1 MMSFKLFS
9 YFCAKYVVMSSLLL
23 YAHSESTWIIVLQ
36 WGFAVLV
43 LIFLI
48 VSVFIQQ
55 RAGKRLKS
63 ELEELDKIRRG
74 NVEYDFILKAMK
86 IAVWR
91 YDSETGTFVFEKD
104 YRDGVNNFVPATD
117 EGFQDMLAL
126 IAPADIEHVNN
137 AFEDIVEG
145 RTDVY
150 HQEYQVVDKT
160 MGITHWEESYATI
173 VDRDADG
180 KPTKIVGTS
189 QRIDER
195 KELEGSLVAARN
207 KAQESDRLKTAFL
220 ANMGHEIRTPL
231 NAIVGF
237 ADLLPI
243 VQGEEERNQL
253 ITEIQNNNQKLLR
266 IIDGLVSMSKIEA
279 GAKSL
284 LMAHVDLNQ
293 MLQKMVDSYQ
303 PTTNVPISLQ
313 CAMERLQIESDRD
326 KLYEIVDNLVQNAVK
341 FTTEGSIRIGYDLM
355 GENRVRIWVSDTGK
369 GVAPA
374 DQDRIF
380 DRFVKLDEYIPG
392 TGLGL
397 SVARSHVQSLG
408 GQIGVESEVG
418 KGSTF
423 WVNLPLA

>member
-1 MMSFKLFS
+1 
-9 YFCAKYVVMSSLLL
+9 MSSLLL
-23 YAHSESTWIIVLQ
+23 YAQTESTWIIALQ
-36 WGFAVLV
+36 WGIGVLS

-48 VSVFIQQ
+48 VSVFLQ
-55 RAGKRLKS
+55 RRTGKRLKG

-91 YDSETGTFVFEKD
+91 FDPESRTFTFEKD
-104 YRDGVNNFVPATD
+104 YRDGLNNYVPATD
-117 EGFQDMLAL
+117 EIFQDTLTA
-126 IAPADIEHVNN
+126 IAPADVGHVNS
-137 AFEDIVEG
+137 AFNDMCEG
-145 RTDVY
+145 RTDFY
-150 HQEYQVVDKT
+150 HQEYQVVDKSI
-160 MGITHWEESYATI
+160 GVSYWEESYATI
-173 VDRDADG
+173 VDRNADG
-180 KPTKIVGTS
+180 KPTKIIGTS

-195 KELEGSLVAARN
+195 KALEASLVAARN
-207 KAQESDRLKTAFL
+207 KAEESDRLKTAFL

-237 ADLLPI
+237 ADLLPV

-253 ITEIQNNNQKLLR
+253 ISEIQSNNQKLLR

-293 MLQKMVDSYQ
+293 LLQQMVETYQ

-313 CAMERLQIESDRD
+313 CARERLQIESDRD
-326 KLYEIVDNLVQNAVK
+326 KLFEIIDNLVQNAVK
-341 FTTEGSIRIGYDLM
+341 FTTEGSICIGYDLM
-355 GENRVRIWVSDTGK
+355 EDNYVHIWVRDTGK
-369 GVAPA
+369 GIATA
-374 DQDRIF
+374 DQERIF
-380 DRFVKLDEYIPG
+380 ERFVKLDEYIPG

-397 SVARSHVQSLG
+397 SVAKSHIQSIG
-408 GQIGVESEVG
+408 GKIGLESKVG

-423 WVNLPLA
+423 WVDLPLA